1 MNSIKK
7 YNESDFVKLRKAGKL
22 AAIALDNIKDK
33 ILPGITTQTIDEIIK
48 KFLKDHNAYPAPL
61 FYRGYPKSI
70 CTSINHVVC
79 HGIPSDKELK
89 NGAFW
94 ATPLAWVIPVIA
106 RKILR
111 VAKEILNEV
120 I

>member
-48 KFLKDHNAYPAPL
+48 KFLRDHNAYPAPL
-61 FYRGYPKSI
+61 LYRGYPKSI

-79 HGIPSDKELK
+79 HGIPL
-89 NGAFW
+89 
-94 ATPLAWVIPVIA
+94 
-106 RKILR
+106 
-111 VAKEILNEV
+111 
-120 I
+120 